1 MSARTK
7 ARKAAVDLLFAADL
21 RGKEPSLED
30 LDLLGRENRDYT
42 KSLIDGVKEH
52 RDRIDSLI
60 HTYAQDWDKDRL
72 PAVDRNILR
81 VAIYELLWGS
91 LDHSV
96 AISEAVSLAELLS
109 TEKSAKFINGLLARI
124 SGLAATLPR

>member
-21 RGKEPSLED
+21 RGKEPSLAD
-30 LDLLGRENRDYT
+30 LELLGRESRDYT
-42 KSLIDGVKEH
+42 RALVEGVREH
-52 RDRIDSLI
+52 RNQIDSLI
-60 HTYAQDWDKDRL
+60 HTYADDWDKDRL

-81 VAIYELLWGS
+81 IAIYELLWGS

-96 AISEAVSLAELLS
+96 AMSEAVNLAESLS
-109 TEKSAKFINGLLARI
+109 TDKSAKFINGLLARI
-124 SGLAATLPR
+124 SSLAPTLPR